1 MKTKMRILI
10 SGILILLIVLA
21 LTVSA
26 TSSGEVTF
34 STSTFSTLADFN
46 TTAVT
51 LGSVWAS
58 RGTVSLDEYVD
69 DIDAVK
75 LTYTQEST
83 QWLLHFTQASIDSYT
98 TKIQDLYDAG
108 SRGMYVYVHNDTG
121 LSVYMY
127 PHILN
132 QNGDVTW
139 VSLLRDTNAYLIA
152 EDNLAFS
159 RTAVI
164 SGEGIKVP
172 ADFRGYLVFPYES
185 ISNGDANNGTE
196 SIVEEDVMDDIYAG
210 KFGFYSR
217 TLSNVEPAANKNFYI
232 FNYGTYKPNAL
243 STNYT
248 PFVDFNSA
256 SWGEEEFE
264 TWPGTPETHGHID
277 PVTYGEDDAL
287 RLTFGTSGSDKICQF
302 AEIDVFATVYG
313 TDTIES
319 ATPSDKTGIYIKV
332 DNDTTIDINYFMKFL
347 YGGQWYTNTV
357 GSQLLLISSS
367 DLANPVKATVV
378 SGVGIVIPAHF
389 LGYIVIPYNTISN
402 SELCTSSLPVS
413 GYTTDDIYQKAFG
426 AFFNAGDVTF
436 GEGDYLY
443 ILDYGAYESTPAGPT
458 PIEYNVSRPEL
469 GTIPTL
475 NKSQAQQVAANILV
489 APKPDIGDEEL
500 ASLSLPEGYSE
511 TIYTTDYEDIID
523 TDGTITSPDNYTLAR
538 VVYEIT
544 KQGDEEKGYS
554 LPLQVLIP
562 ATERIIDNDSPYLY
576 NLYTD
581 TVADFETDINGFG
594 LWGNTS
600 GLDDPTI
607 TRETS
612 TPLRGTGSLK
622 VVMPEDFD
630 TGWIGIQSV
639 DLPGADK
646 AYDGIVLRMK
656 TNSTQRTSLRA
667 YIGQGANNYD
677 FNENVIMTDLLG
689 DRITTENAGEENG
702 DAFFLPTAFDGYIYM
717 PIVDGF
723 DTTDTFTF
731 RMWFATGDSTN
742 GFDGATVN
750 IDDINFYSSTATNSA
765 IINDIIGLVP
775 NSYANL
781 RYGLMI
787 HMSAN
792 NNTVDLGC
800 GYVGPLGE
808 DLGGMSNYT
817 NVHDLSPIIDDIADM
832 QFEYVMISNFHGLGV
847 SLHPSAALDYYRGV
861 GVYSSKRD
869 FLGELISGLK
879 DEGIKVM
886 LMTHPLNGPDYSEE
900 SQEELGWNDSTNNY
914 ERWNNFLC
922 DVYADII
929 SRYGEDLYGVA
940 YDSEFGLSGD
950 PETEDKLDVIRLRD
964 TIRQYSNLPLISLVP
979 ANQLTNYSIK
989 EVWRPSWHDPWMSRS
1004 ESVYDADD
1012 WPAYYE
1018 VPALVTTD
1026 HWGVTQ
1032 TLANSNFYMTTDKLY
1047 RYMVLQACVATDG
1060 PGLMW
1065 GTSPY
1070 FDGQWE
1076 TGVRTAYLAVG
1087 TKIGLVKESL
1097 QKVVP
1102 SKSYIRREGQKISAL
1117 PNGIAAT
1124 SSLDGQYEYIHVLNH
1139 PTSGYVLT
1147 LPPPTDGKRF
1157 TSACTLN
1164 PSHEVDLSQA
1174 SDGTVTL
1181 TLQSEEEWDE
1191 VDTVIRLTNTNVDS
1205 KNLAL
1210 FKPVLYS
1217 SSVEST
1223 DFSNIGWG
1231 NIRAVDGN
1239 TTYVPQTES
1248 WSFPLY
1254 GWSSNGRSSQL
1265 SNGESEWITIDLKSS
1280 YLVNNVMLYPR
1291 SDTGNENLGFP
1302 TNFTIKTSL
1311 DNVNWTTSLA
1321 KTNYPK
1327 PNGSAIFT
1335 FNTVNA
1341 RYIKVEATELT
1352 RVPKIS
1358 GNYFFQLGE
1367 IEIYY
1372 NPDSI
1377 NATGVKLNKSNISI
1391 TVISTETLIAT
1402 VIPTNSINQNVSW
1415 TSSNPN
1421 VSTVSE
1427 NGVVTAV
1434 SIGTANITAITAD
1447 GGFVANC
1454 VVSVTPV
1461 TQELFLSSNLNND
1474 DSQNWEFKGVPGNGS
1489 WFYIRNISSNLYLS
1503 YIGGQCVIS
1512 AFTGGAEQY
1521 FSCDKLGGNMS
1532 LVNLLNQGEGLSNL
1546 SGQLTMSEAYPTIT
1560 FSTPFINFF
1569 PLNSVNFGNVPNGTI
1584 LYVGTISFKE
1594 AEINYYL
1601 TYGEKPPVDFGKYI
1615 VNLNKTRISN
1625 IQPNSSINDFLA
1637 FVNVRSDTDLV
1648 FSNIS
1653 PNNIINTGTTIDIM
1667 VNGVLTDTY
1676 TIVIY
1681 GDVDGNGIINI
1692 TDLAAIKAHLLDIF
1706 VLSGANLEAGDIFTT
1721 GSISI
1726 SDLVAIK
1733 KHLLAIQFITQKYE

>member
-83 QWLLHFTQASIDSYT
+83 QWLNHFVQSTIPSVTSTYQS
-98 TKIQDLYDAG
+98 LYNNG
-108 SRGMYVYVHNDTG
+108 SRGIYFYVHNDTG
-121 LSVYMY
+121 LSMKVY
-127 PHILN
+127 PHFLN
-132 QNGDVTW
+132 QNGSVTW
-139 VSLLRDTNAYLIA
+139 VSLVKNTNAYLIA
-152 EDNLAFS
+152 DDNLKFS
-159 RTAVI
+159 KTAVI
-164 SGEGIKVP
+164 DGEGIKVP
-172 ADFRGYLVFPYES
+172 ADFRGYLVFPFTS
-185 ISNGDANNGTE
+185 MGNGTE
-196 SIVEEDVMDDIYAG
+196 SIVDEGVMDDIFAG

-217 TLSNVEPAANKNFYI
+217 TLSNVEPAADKNFYI

-243 STNYT
+243 STNFT
-248 PFVDFNSA
+248 TFANFNTANWSTGQLT
-256 SWGEEEFE
+256 S
-264 TWPGTPETHGHID
+264 WPGTPSVNGYMEEVVYNSNKT
-277 PVTYGEDDAL
+277 L
-287 RLTFGTSGSDKICQF
+287 RLTFGTYGNTKLCQF
-302 AEIDVFATVYG
+302 ATIDAFTTIYG
-313 TDTIES
+313 NNTIEQAS
-319 ATPSDKTGIYIKV
+319 PSSKTGFYIKV
-332 DNDTTIDINYFMKFL
+332 ANNSSKIINYSVKFL
-347 YGGQWYTNTV
+347 DNGIWYTNTV
-357 GSQLLLISSS
+357 GSNLLLYSSA
-367 DLANPVKATVV
+367 DLANPIVAPVV
-378 SGVGIVIPAHF
+378 LGLGVAIPANF
-389 LGYIVIPYNTISN
+389 AGYIVVPYNTISASN
-402 SELCTSSLPVS
+402 DAITSTLPTS
-413 GYTTDDIYQKAFG
+413 GYVVDDMLQRSFG
-426 AFFNAGDVTF
+426 GIFNAGNVTF
-436 GEGDYLY
+436 ASGEYVY
-443 ILDYGAYESTPAGPT
+443 ILDYGAYKPTPPGPT
-458 PIEYNVSRPEL
+458 PIQYNVSRPQL

-475 NKSQAQQVAANILV
+475 NKSQAQSVAANILS
-489 APKPDIGDEEL
+489 APKPAIGDTQL
-500 ASLSLPEGYSE
+500 DSLSLPEGYSE

-523 TDGTITSPDNYTLAR
+523 TDGTITPPDNFTLAK

-544 KQGDEEKGYS
+544 KQGDSEKGYTS
-554 LPLQVLIP
+554 VLKVLIP
-562 ATERIIDNDSPYLY
+562 ARKRIIDS
-576 NLYTD
+576 
-581 TVADFETDINGFG
+581 DF
-594 LWGNTS
+594 S
-600 GLDDPTI
+600 
-607 TRETS
+607 S
-612 TPLRGTGSLK
+612 SL
-622 VVMPEDFD
+622 
-630 TGWIGIQSV
+630 S
-639 DLPGADK
+639 
-646 AYDGIVLRMK
+646 
-656 TNSTQRTSLRA
+656 
-667 YIGQGANNYD
+667 
-677 FNENVIMTDLLG
+677 
-689 DRITTENAGEENG
+689 
-702 DAFFLPTAFDGYIYM
+702 
-717 PIVDGF
+717 
-723 DTTDTFTF
+723 
-731 RMWFATGDSTN
+731 
-742 GFDGATVN
+742 
-750 IDDINFYSSTATNSA
+750 
-765 IINDIIGLVP
+765 
-775 NSYANL
+775 NL

-800 GYVGPLGE
+800 GYVGPNGE
-808 DLGGMSNYT
+808 NLGGISNYT
-817 NVHDLSPIIDDIADM
+817 NIYNLTPIIDDLVAM
-832 QFEYVMISNFHGLGV
+832 NFEYICITDFHGLGV
-847 SLHPSAALDYYRGV
+847 TLHPSAALDFYRGE

-869 FLGELISGLK
+869 FLGELINGLK
-879 DEGIKVM
+879 NKGIKVM
-886 LMTHPLNGPDYSEE
+886 LLTHPLDGHDYPIEE
-900 SQEELGWNDSTNNY
+900 RTALGWYDSSNNY
-914 ERWNNFLC
+914 KRWNDFIC
-922 DVYADII
+922 DVYADIV
-929 SRYGEDLYGVA
+929 SRYGSDLIGISF
-940 YDSEFGLSGD
+940 DSEFGLSENEEWTG
-950 PETEDKLDVIRLRD
+950 KLDVIRLRD
-964 TIRQYSNLPLISLVP
+964 AIRSYSNLPLISLVP
-979 ANQLTNYSIK
+979 PNQLTGYSLR
-989 EVWRPSWHDPWMSRS
+989 EVWRPSWLDPWMSRS
-1004 ESVYDADD
+1004 ENIYDVED
-1012 WPAYYE
+1012 WPAYYRA
-1018 VPALVTTD
+1018 PAVVTTN
-1026 HWGVTQ
+1026 HWGTISTRQ
-1032 TLANSNFYMTTDKLY
+1032 NSSMYLTGIQLY
-1047 RYMVLQACVATDG
+1047 RYMALQACVSTDG
-1060 PGLMW
+1060 PGVMW

-1070 FDGQWE
+1070 YNGQWE
-1076 TGVRTAYLAVG
+1076 IGVREAFLDVG
-1087 TKIGLVKESL
+1087 ARISLLKESL
-1097 QKVVP
+1097 QKVAP
-1102 SKSYIRREGQKISAL
+1102 SKSYIRREGIKLSTL

-1124 SSLDGQYEYIHVLNH
+1124 SSLDGKYEYIHVLNH
-1139 PTSGYVLT
+1139 PIGSVLT
-1147 LPPPTDGKRF
+1147 LPAPADGKRF
-1157 TSACTLN
+1157 SSACTLN
-1164 PSHEVDLSQA
+1164 PSHAVDLSQA